1 MNIFTKAIT
10 IASLATISTFATA
23 GPIDLGATDG
33 YTMLAVGTPW
43 TGRSGGFLQLG
54 SEAEIFGNVG
64 ARGDLQ
70 LAAGAKI
77 HGNADGGHITIGAG
91 ASINGNQ
98 TTLSEPTW
106 QGLYNDIANASN
118 IAAAMNGL
126 NYSSITETTTFQ
138 AYDTTSVF
146 NIDGELN
153 LASGE
158 SLTLSGDADSM
169 AVVNISSGFMLG
181 SGASIFLE
189 GFEADNV
196 VFNFTGGGHVDYV
209 AFGGSELSGT
219 FIGADMFFQ
228 MGDGA
233 TLNNTRFLM
242 GGSIANVQV
251 VKPGEPVVPPTGV
264 PAPASVWL
272 MLMGLIGM
280 ALIRRKA

>member
-1 MNIFTKAIT
+1 MNIFTKTMTAAS
-10 IASLATISTFATA
+10 IAAMSSFATA
-23 GPIDLGATDG
+23 GPVDLGATDG

-43 TGRSGGFLQLG
+43 SGQSGGFLQLG

-77 HGNADGGHITIGAG
+77 HGNANGGNITLGAG
-91 ASINGNQ
+91 ASVKGSQ
-98 TTLSEPTW
+98 TKLSETTW
-106 QGLYNDIANASN
+106 QGLYNDISNASN
-118 IAAAMNGL
+118 IAAGMNGL
-126 NYSSITETTTFQ
+126 NFSSITETKVFK

-153 LASGE
+153 LDSGE
-158 SLTLSGDADSM
+158 TLTLSGDADSM
-169 AVVNISSGFMLG
+169 AVVNISSNFMLG
-181 SGASIFLE
+181 SGAAILLDGFL
-189 GFEADNV
+189 ADNV
-196 VFNFTGGGHVDYV
+196 LFNFTGNGHTEYV

-233 TLNNTRFLM
+233 ILNNTRFLM

-251 VKPGEPVVPPTGV
+251 VKPGTPTKTVTV
-264 PAPASVWL
+264 PAPASILL
-272 MLMGLIGM
+272 MLMGLIG
-280 ALIRRKA
+280 LTLVRRKA